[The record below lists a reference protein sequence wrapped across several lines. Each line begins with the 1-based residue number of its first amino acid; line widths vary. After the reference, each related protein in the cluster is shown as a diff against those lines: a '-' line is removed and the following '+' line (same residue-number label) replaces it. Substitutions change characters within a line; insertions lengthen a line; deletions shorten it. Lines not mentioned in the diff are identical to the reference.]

1 MKQRIL
7 VLTFI
12 LIFICINQCSR
23 ADTVQNNS
31 GSAQTSVQ
39 NINYE
44 NCYKMYK
51 LDKENLFY
59 QTLAAINSN
68 NFTIDEIQTYNGYI
82 MFTAVKKKYIAT
94 VAGIDKSNSMLKIT
108 PCNNLYYFQ
117 PGIITNI
124 FKYIDVNNSL

>member
-1 MKQRIL
+1 MSSYALAEIVQGSPEAS
-7 VLTFI
+7 LT
-12 LIFICINQCSR
+12 
-23 ADTVQNNS
+23 V
-31 GSAQTSVQ
+31 VQ

-68 NFTIDEIQTYNGYI
+68 NFTIDEIQTYNGYV
-82 MFTAVKKKYIAT
+82 MFTAARKKYIAT
-94 VAGIDKSNSMLKIT
+94 IAGIDKSNSMLKIT

-117 PGIITNI
+117 PGIVSNI